1 MKNQKIILNV
11 GMLFLFIC
19 FPLIS
24 CQTDSS
30 EKHPQEKTD
39 VTAADLFIAS
49 EANQNLKKEIGKEM
63 RKERNAI
70 SKLSKEELTQYN
82 ELKKKMLNTDTRT
95 EAIAQLKELTGYD
108 YQTSRNRISTLVKAV
123 FEGTNFTKLE
133 LMRARQKNLMSKVT
147 ITRAENNEE
156 ERQECY
162 KKCDEDAKEHIMNC
176 YKKFNE
182 DISDLPASEFPDG
195 QHYQW
200 YLQIRDACL
209 YEAEVKLLLCQEDC
223 DRTYPNQE

>member
-11 GMLFLFIC
+11 GMLFLFTC

-30 EKHPQEKTD
+30 EYHPQETTD

-49 EANQNLKKEIGKEM
+49 EAYQNLKKEIGKEM

-147 ITRAENNEE
+147 ITRVENNEE

-162 KKCDEDAKEHIMNC
+162 KQCDEDAKEDIIDC
-176 YKKFNE
+176 YNDFEEN
-182 DISDLPASEFPDG
+182 IRDLPASEFPDG
-195 QHYQW
+195 PTYKHYEF
-200 YLQIRDACL
+200 IRDACL
-209 YEAEVKLLLCQEDC
+209 YAAETQQLQCEEDC
-223 DRTYPNQE
+223 DRTYPSQK